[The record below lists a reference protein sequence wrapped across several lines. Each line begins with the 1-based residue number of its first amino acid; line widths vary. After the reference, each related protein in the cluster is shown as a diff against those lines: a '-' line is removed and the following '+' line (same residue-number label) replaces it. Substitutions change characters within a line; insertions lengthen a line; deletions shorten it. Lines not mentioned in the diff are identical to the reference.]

1 MKKTFFACLLM
12 AVAISCS
19 EIPEEPGIEQIPVNP
34 DAVAFYANIQNTTRA
49 TDLSFEEGDEIS
61 VFATEKN
68 VLQTTNYAQ
77 NIRYTYNNSLFVT
90 SDDLSYPDEY
100 TTLSFF
106 AIYPYDSY
114 TTPEFTFEVN
124 TDQSNNGAYTE
135 SDLMTASQI
144 AKNQDL
150 GDLTFS
156 HRMAKVVIN
165 LSAANLPAG
174 DQSVTF
180 NDVLTQAKADLTVNS
195 FKGTGS
201 RTSVQACPNGTN
213 SFKVLLPPQTITR
226 GTEFVDILIG
236 NKAYVWEVEAD
247 LILASGVEYN
257 YTLTLNEGGIS
268 FTSNINP
275 WNAPSEMESVIP
287 QEYLDLMSPYIPIY
301 EGTTPPVIEG
311 IYYISPNLT
320 YYDSDN
326 YYSEKAPDHVWFY
339 DQASDNTLCM
349 QSTQNIG
356 DHSIAEGIFI
366 SGSGNNFTVYFN
378 EYSTYE
384 GGAWLVTATLI
395 SGTKSGNYIKNY
407 RKAFVVLDD
416 YDPND
421 EYMNVGDFRVLED
434 GDYLSEPVSW
444 PLSTKSAR
452 TSGESNFS
460 IK

>member
-1 MKKTFFACLLM
+1 MKKNTVLAFAVSLL
-12 AVAISCS
+12 ALSCV
-19 EIPEEPGIEQIPVNP
+19 QHQDFPVNEANP
-34 DAVAFYANIQNTTRA
+34 DAVAFSAAIMPSTRA
-49 TDLSFEEGDEIS
+49 TDISFEDGDQIS
-61 VFATEKN
+61 LYASEKGS
-68 VLQTTNYAQ
+68 LYSSNYAQ
-77 NIRYTYNNSLFVT
+77 NVKYTYMDGLFTT
-90 SDDLSYPDEY
+90 SEGLNYPDMN
-100 TTLSFF
+100 TTLSFY
-106 AIYPYDSY
+106 AIYPYGSY
-114 TTPEFTFEVN
+114 TTPEFYFAVN
-124 TDQSNNGAYTE
+124 QDQSTHEAYTE
-135 SDLMTASQI
+135 SDLMTAS
-144 AKNQDL
+144 NTGRDQDVV
-150 GDLTFS
+150 DLVFNHNLT
-156 HRMAKVVIN
+156 KVIIN
-165 LSAANLPAG
+165 LSSDNLPAG
-174 DQSVTF
+174 QQSVVF
-180 NDVLTQAKADLTVNS
+180 RDVYHEVKADLSSNTY
-195 FKGTGS
+195 KYTGNTADIIAS
-201 RTSVQACPNGTN
+201 PNGTN
-213 SFKVLLPPQTITR
+213 SFKVILPPQTIER
-226 GTEFVDILIG
+226 GDLFVEITIG
-236 NKAYVWEVEAD
+236 GNRYAWEVESD
-247 LILASGVEYN
+247 LILSSGVEYVYN
-257 YTLTLNEGGIS
+257 LALQENS
-268 FTSNINP
+268 VMFTSNINP

-339 DQASDNTLCM
+339 DQSSDNTLCM

-452 TSGESNFS
+452 ASGELNYS
-460 IK
+460 KK